1 MTRHSAFLAV
11 PMIAFSS
18 LACAN
23 PPPYE
28 DIDANGDGRIDAQEA
43 SRVAWID
50 FLSVDRNQDGIID
63 RDEYAMVE
71 NAPAPPFALVVE

>member
-1 MTRHSAFLAV
+1 MTRYSAFLAV
-11 PMIAFSS
+11 PIIAFSG
-18 LACAN
+18 LASAN

-28 DIDANGDGRIDAQEA
+28 DIDTNGDERIDAQEA